1 MFRRALARRCVG
13 LAAGALLAV
22 LGPGTRGEAACQLLQ
37 VGELQVTMLGNTPLI
52 PASIDGHAVQML
64 VDTGAA
70 KSMIWRS
77 KAQELGLH
85 MSSSRMK
92 FYGAGGADEAGV
104 VLVHDLGLASG
115 TAHGVLLYAAGRG
128 KPFANSAGIL
138 GEDVL
143 SRWDLEFD
151 LSAGKIRL
159 FKPKNC
165 EGDQVAYWATAYYM
179 AKLVISA
186 AGTNWLEANVSLD
199 GHQIV
204 ALFDTGAALST
215 VSSKALVQ
223 TGVKAEAAPV
233 AAEVTRGLANRPIE
247 TTVAVF
253 PTLTIGQESIENA
266 KLRIADLFSANTEK
280 KTGSL
285 VPRSVMA
292 SPDLL
297 IGADFFM
304 AHRIYVARSQGKIYF
319 TYKGGQIFQQRIPSG
334 TAPPAEGDAGDS
346 YSRHGG

>member
-1 MFRRALARRCVG
+1 MG
-13 LAAGALLAV
+13 LVAAALLATI
-22 LGPGTRGEAACQLLQ
+22 GPGMRAEAACRLLQ
-37 VGELQVTMLGNTPLI
+37 VGELQVTMHGNTPLI
-52 PASIDGHAVQML
+52 PASIDGHAVEML

-77 KAQELGLH
+77 KAQELGLRI
-85 MSSSRMK
+85 SSSGMK
-92 FYGAGGADEAGV
+92 FYGAGGADEAGA
-104 VLVHDLGLASG
+104 VLVQDFGLAGG
-115 TAHGVLLYAAGRG
+115 TAHNVSLYAAGRG

-143 SRWDLEFD
+143 SKWDLEFD

-165 EGDQVAYWATAYYM
+165 EGDQVAYWATAYFM
-179 AKLVISA
+179 TKLVNGA

-215 VSSKALVQ
+215 VSSQALVQ
-223 TGVKAEAAPV
+223 TGIKAETPPV
-233 AAEVTRGLANRPIE
+233 AAEATRGLANRRIE
-247 TTVAVF
+247 TAIAVF
-253 PTLTIGQESIENA
+253 PTLTVGQESVENV
-266 KLRIADLFSANTEK
+266 KLRIADLFSANTEGE
-280 KTGSL
+280 TGSL
-285 VPRSVMA
+285 VRRSVMA
-292 SPDLL
+292 SPDLI

-319 TYKGGQIFQQRIPSG
+319 TYKGGQIFQVRAPSG
-334 TAPPAEGDAGDS
+334 TAAPAETEPGDS
-346 YSRHGG
+346 KPE